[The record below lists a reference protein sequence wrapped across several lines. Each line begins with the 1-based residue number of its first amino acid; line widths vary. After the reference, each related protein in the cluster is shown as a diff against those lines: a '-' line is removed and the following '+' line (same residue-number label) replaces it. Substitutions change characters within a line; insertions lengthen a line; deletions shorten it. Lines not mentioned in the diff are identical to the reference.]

1 MKEISY
7 IILIILLITL
17 LIPIS
22 IQSELRWAFEI
33 FRHGAR
39 SPYSGMNSSFFD
51 CFGQQWLGLKELT
64 GVGLRQ
70 HFLVGSRNRIKYM
83 LENKLIKEK
92 YDPREV
98 FLISTDSNRT
108 IMSAN
113 AQVQGLYPPG
123 TGPTLYPNQSES
135 AIPPVI
141 IDEIEEEREELDNN
155 EDYAALP
162 HKMNIIPVHSFFNAD
177 HFIQLQDKKVCKP
190 TNKYYQENQ
199 KRKEVVDFLN
209 NMTEKYGDSLKEKLV
224 FEGGNRDVLKDYTK
238 AYYIFDTIICRYT
251 EGYPLPKLGSASDE
265 ELLNDS
271 FKFFDL
277 DLIGNGINNDS
288 EICLYSMSPI
298 FDRILKWINLKIEK
312 DKNGDFNYTNYDL
325 PKFVMFS
332 AHDSTCAV
340 FMGFMRDIFGAETRY
355 PYFATNINLELYLD
369 DNKYYIEYIINDE
382 SILNITYNDFV
393 GNLTQKMK
401 TMDEVNKFCEFT
413 KDEPEPEKEKEKD
426 KDEDNDDAIYL
437 WVNIALGIISV
448 ILLGIIIFTIKKK
461 NITGSSVENIDEIQ
475 PFNAEQN

>member
-7 IILIILLITL
+7 IILIILL

-22 IQSELRWAFEI
+22 IQSQLRWAFEI

-39 SPYSGMNSSFFD
+39 TPYSGMNSSFYD
-51 CFGQQWLGLKELT
+51 CFGLPWIGLKELT

-83 LENKLIKEK
+83 IENKLIKEQ

-123 TGPTLYPNQSES
+123 TGPTLYPNQSDS
-135 AIPPVI
+135 AIPPVNL
-141 IDEIEEEREELDNN
+141 DEVKDAKDELDHN

-162 HKMNIIPVHSFFNAD
+162 NKMNIIPVHSFFNAD

-190 TNKYYQENQ
+190 TNEYYKKNQ
-199 KRKEVVDFLN
+199 KRKEVTDFLDE
-209 NMTEKYGDSLKEKLV
+209 MTNKYGEYLNKTLIIEDKSV
-224 FEGGNRDVLKDYTK
+224 DVLKDYTK

-251 EGYPLPKLGSASDE
+251 EGYPLPKLGDISDE
-265 ELLNDS
+265 DLLKDS

-312 DKNGDFNYTNYDL
+312 DKAKDFDYTNYDL

-332 AHDSTCAV
+332 AHDSTCAA
-340 FMGFMRDIFGAETRY
+340 FMGFMRDVFGAETRY

-369 DNKYYIEYIINDE
+369 NGKYYIEYIINDE
-382 SILNITYNDFV
+382 SMLNITYDEFV
-393 GNLTQKMK
+393 GNLSQKMK
-401 TMDEVNKFCEFT
+401 TMDEVSIFSTFLNSSFLCLIVK
-413 KDEPEPEKEKEKD
+413 
-426 KDEDNDDAIYL
+426 
-437 WVNIALGIISV
+437 IISP
-448 ILLGIIIFTIKKK
+448 INIINKTPKATLIHI
-461 NITGSSVENIDEIQ
+461 
-475 PFNAEQN
+475 

>member
-7 IILIILLITL
+7 IILIILLITI

-22 IQSELRWAFEI
+22 IQSQLRWAFEI

-39 SPYSGMNSSFFD
+39 TPYSGMNSSFYD
-51 CFGQQWLGLKELT
+51 CFGLPWIGLKELT

-83 LENKLIKEK
+83 IENKLIKEQ

-135 AIPPVI
+135 AIPPVNL
-141 IDEIEEEREELDNN
+141 DEIKDAKDELDQK

-162 HKMNIIPVHSFFNAD
+162 KKMNIIPVHSFFNAD

-190 TNKYYQENQ
+190 TNEYYKRNQ
-199 KRKEVVDFLN
+199 QREEVTKFLGE
-209 NMTEKYGDSLKEKLV
+209 MTNKYGDYLNETLIIEDKSV
-224 FEGGNRDVLKDYTK
+224 DVLKDYTK

-251 EGYPLPKLGSASDE
+251 EGYPLPKLGEISDE
-265 ELLNDS
+265 ELLKDS

-277 DLIGNGINNDS
+277 DLLGNGINNDS

-312 DKNGDFNYTNYDL
+312 DKIKDFDYTNYDL

-332 AHDSTCAV
+332 AHDSTCAA
-340 FMGFMRDIFGAETRY
+340 FMGFMRDVFGAETRY

-369 DNKYYIEYIINDE
+369 NGKYYIEYIINDE
-382 SILNITYNDFV
+382 SMLNITYDEFV
-393 GNLTQKMK
+393 GNLSQKMK

-413 KDEPEPEKEKEKD
+413 KEETEPEKEKD
-426 KDEDNDDAIYL
+426 QNEDNDDAIYL
-437 WVNIALGIISV
+437 WVNIALGIVSV

-461 NITGSSVENIDEIQ
+461 KITGGSVENIDEIQ
-475 PFNAEQN
+475 PFNSEQY